1 VQEATA
7 VEDLK
12 PTWSAKINKS
22 IKIVVKIII
31 KSVKHWHCFFP
42 LPLDAVKCSADGK
55 GHG

>member
-1 VQEATA
+1 MQEATA

-31 KSVKHWHCFFP
+31 KIGETLALLFST
-42 LPLDAVKCSADGK
+42 AT
-55 GHG
+55 